1 VRLTQSGVRIETV
14 KGAIEARG
22 VIVTVSTSVL
32 AKGLIEFDPEVDD
45 HLHPAAI
52 LPLGLADK
60 LFFDLHGAS

>member
-1 VRLTQSGVRIETV
+1 M
-14 KGAIEARG
+14 
-22 VIVTVSTSVL
+22 TVSTSVL
-32 AKGLIEFDPEVDD
+32 AKGLIEFDREVDD